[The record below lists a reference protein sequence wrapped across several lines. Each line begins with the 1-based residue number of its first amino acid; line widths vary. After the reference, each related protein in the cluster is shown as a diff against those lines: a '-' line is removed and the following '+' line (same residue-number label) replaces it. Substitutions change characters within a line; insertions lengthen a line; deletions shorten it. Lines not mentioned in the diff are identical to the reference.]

1 MAPHL
6 AAYTTVSRRHSPE
19 GFVAMH
25 HRSEGSNASGLSN
38 HELGV
43 LALARPVVAR
53 GALLLLAAAALY
65 QGVWA
70 QLAPRSFYVDFPG
83 GMSWVAGDGPYNE
96 HLVRDIG
103 GLINGLA
110 VVAIVAAWTLSR
122 PLLMANALG
131 WLIYGLPHLGYHL
144 GHPLDGTSMQEL
156 NVFVLTS
163 EIVLPLL
170 GFLGVSGR
178 RELRWTA
185 SSHRAHT
192 SAYQRLLRGER

>member
-1 MAPHL
+1 MRRRGL
-6 AAYTTVSRRHSPE
+6 ARQY
-19 GFVAMH
+19 FAMN
-25 HRSEGSNASGLSN
+25 HRSEGSDASGHDN
-38 HELGV
+38 TDPGV
-43 LALARPVVAR
+43 LALARTVVAR

-70 QLAPRSFYVDFPG
+70 QIAPRSFYVDFPG
-83 GMSWVAGDGPYNE
+83 GMSWVAGEGPYNE
-96 HLVRDIG
+96 HLARDIG

-131 WLIYGLPHLGYHL
+131 WLTYGLPHLSYHL

-170 GFLGVSGR
+170 GLLGVSGR

-185 SSHRAHT
+185 SSHRADT
-192 SAYQRLLRGER
+192 SAYQRLLGGGG